1 MSILSA
7 PLLLAST
14 LGGKVAILTTSPR
27 WVPLLEHDV
36 HSLGLGSFCHHI
48 VSSGLRVLELE
59 SLPREQVLHTLGRKA
74 REDLVER
81 AGSDVIVLGCAGM
94 AGLENEVRQQ
104 CGPGVVVLD
113 PVRCRLELCAA
124 ALRLDAAT
132 AKVGVYAPA

>member
-27 WVPLLEHDV
+27 WVPLLEHDIQ
-36 HSLGLGSFCHHI
+36 SLGLSSLCHCI

-59 SLPREQVLHTLGRKA
+59 SLPREQVLQTLGRIA

-81 AGSDVIVLGCAGM
+81 ARADVIVLGCAGM
-94 AGLENEVRQQ
+94 AGLENAVRQQ
-104 CGPGVVVLD
+104 CCPGVVVLD
-113 PVRCRLELCAA
+113 PVRCSVELCAA
-124 ALRLDAAT
+124 TLRLGAST
-132 AKVGVYAPA
+132 AKVGLYASA